1 MEPSCVQSSIFGNWR
16 LLSESHSNI
25 LNIGKQ
31 VSDHVTSLYTRY
43 RSFPT
48 QKKIYGR
55 EEFINQVIKQIHH
68 KSTPLTLFGAPGIGK
83 SAVASAVV
91 HDKRI
96 FEYFG
101 HRRHW
106 AHFGGITTLEK
117 FLDILY
123 GSLVLN
129 ADGYTADFPI
139 HTSLNS
145 SKSEQ
150 VNALISVLHTKTSPR
165 LLVLNDFEGIWDRE
179 RVEIEPIL
187 QAISAVHN
195 LTVLITMQGAL
206 APPPS
211 VWRLE
216 ITALSPRDAKLLF
229 LTLYPRS
236 DSALDELLMALD
248 YLPLAIVLVAYAC
261 QTYGVK
267 PSVLVDRWRKGKVEL
282 LEFEGKSLEASINSS
297 MQTAS
302 MVASPSAGKLLRI
315 LTMLPAGIL
324 ADDLATIAPSI
335 SNIDEIT
342 GMLTN
347 MSLASVHQG
356 RRIGL
361 LSPVKAHVVKYQ
373 QLDDDSRRNVYFY
386 HFKLAEEGLKNPGDS
401 LFVNAMRKLVQNQ
414 RNIEAVLT
422 DALENGCIPAIEA
435 TLQYSSP
442 RCAIKPRV
450 DILEK
455 AVRAAIAEEASK
467 PEIIARQDGTMSLTA
482 RCLQRLGEVKIDAGD
497 YEVGA
502 IKEMDFDRDYFPQAI
517 QRFRKLGDSN
527 AIAYCQIYVAQR
539 IWINKPEE
547 GIQHLEK
554 ARDDFVAMGDAAGAA
569 KCDLKLGGLY
579 LGSRHKAVADQ
590 AHAACQRALAQ
601 SNDTYHTALCNKLLS
616 RIHMSVG
623 QYDDAHPLLDAALK
637 TLQKSGDRAAVADC
651 LKSLAHLHIHSRR
664 LDDACAA
671 LRQAI
676 AELTWLGR
684 DLDAA
689 FIKWHLGDMCD
700 DEEAVKLYQE
710 AIPQFHASAF
720 VFADAECRWDLGRR
734 YMEMGSFSDAI
745 LHLEISRYQMIL
757 NETLDKAAM
766 CLMDIIKSM
775 CNDGN
780 IEGAKLMLEQ
790 KSAEILS
797 FVVQQEDSKGIQ
809 EGDVGVGIENGR
821 LMFYLQRIQV
831 CSFCTRLCTCSVCI
845 TVGMSPQ

>member
-1 MEPSCVQSSIFGNWR
+1 MEPSSEQGSIFAKWC

-31 VSDHVTSLYTRY
+31 VSDHVTSNYIRYYTTPSSLC

-48 QKKIYGR
+48 QKKTYGR
-55 EEFINQVIKQIHH
+55 EEIITQVIKQIHH
-68 KSTPLTLFGAPGIGK
+68 KSTPLTLFGPPGIGK
-83 SAVASAVV
+83 SAIASAVV
-91 HDKRI
+91 HDKRT
-96 FEYFG
+96 FEYFD

-117 FLDILY
+117 FWDILY

-145 SKSEQ
+145 SKSQQ

-179 RVEIEPIL
+179 RDEIEPIL

-195 LTVLITMQGAL
+195 LTVLITMQGTL

-216 ITALSPRDAKLLF
+216 TPVLSPRDAKLLF

-236 DSALDELLMALD
+236 DYALDELLMALD

-302 MVASPSAGKLLRI
+302 MVASPSAAKLLRI

-497 YEVGA
+497 YEAGA
-502 IKEMDFDRDYFPQAI
+502 IKDMDFDRDYFPQAI
-517 QRFRKLGDSN
+517 ERFRKLGDSS

-539 IWINKPEE
+539 IWINAPEE
-547 GIQHLEK
+547 GILHLEK

-579 LGSRHKAVADQ
+579 LDSHQRTVAQ

-601 SNDTYHTALCNKLLS
+601 SKDTYHTALCNKLLS
-616 RIHMSVG
+616 RIYMSVG
-623 QYDDAHPLLDAALK
+623 QFDDAHPLLDAALK

-664 LDDACAA
+664 LDDARAA
-671 LRQAI
+671 LCQAI
-676 AELTWLGR
+676 AELTWLGK

-689 FIKWHLGDMCD
+689 FIKWQLGGMCD
-700 DEEAVKLYQE
+700 HEEAVKLYQE

-745 LHLEISRYQMIL
+745 LHLEISRYQMIF
-757 NETLDKAAM
+757 NETSDKAAM
-766 CLMDIIKSM
+766 CLMDIITSM
-775 CNDGN
+775 CRDGN

-797 FVVQQEDSKGIQ
+797 FVERSRGIQ
-809 EGDVGVGIENGR
+809 EGDLGVGIENGR
-821 LMFYLQRIQV
+821 LIFYLKRSGV
-831 CSFCTRLCTCSVCI
+831 F
-845 TVGMSPQ
+845 GH